1 MFLQL
6 EQYNPFSFEVNHIK
20 FEVNHIKFEVN
31 CIKFEVNCIK
41 FEVNHTIFEV
51 TFYITMLYSWLY
63 EIQHTTKIKNKKK
76 EKIGF

>member
-6 EQYNPFSFEVNHIK
+6 EQYNQFSFEVNHIK
-20 FEVNHIKFEVN
+20 FEVNST
-31 CIKFEVNCIK
+31 KFEVNCIK

-76 EKIGF
+76 KK